1 MSNPEKAPLP
11 EKEGVQFDSLNMD
24 IVEPTDVIV
33 DNTVRPMRDSLRKW
47 LKLPPTTSSRILH
60 RKSPRLALLNSYT
73 ARRAKLMAAVNPL
86 IQD

>member
-47 LKLPPTTSSRILH
+47 LKLPPYDKQPDPSPKKPSSGA
-60 RKSPRLALLNSYT
+60 PE
-73 ARRAKLMAAVNPL
+73 
-86 IQD
+86 